1 MTGICAVRLSAIG
14 DTVNAMVSLAALHR
28 ARPDVSITWLTGPA
42 SASLFSSVPWL
53 RLVIYDKKTGFAGM
67 RKIWRDLKGERF
79 DAVLN
84 MQSAMRAGLLTLGI
98 KAGAK
103 YGFDSVR
110 AKDLQFLFTNRKVK
124 SPASPH
130 VLDGFLAFM
139 SDFAGTEI
147 TTDGSLT
154 LPPDEK
160 AAAEV
165 NELLK
170 GVTAPLLLIN
180 PVTSKAEKDWPADR
194 LAECAAYA
202 EEWAFA
208 AR

>member
-98 KAGAK
+98 
-103 YGFDSVR
+103 
-110 AKDLQFLFTNRKVK
+110 Q
-124 SPASPH
+124 
-130 VLDGFLAFM
+130 
-139 SDFAGTEI
+139 
-147 TTDGSLT
+147 
-154 LPPDEK
+154 
-160 AAAEV
+160 
-165 NELLK
+165 
-170 GVTAPLLLIN
+170 
-180 PVTSKAEKDWPADR
+180 
-194 LAECAAYA
+194 
-202 EEWAFA
+202 
-208 AR
+208 